1 MGCGPGSYS
10 VEILKKDKNATATLF
25 DRSAALKVA
34 REIHKNK
41 KIYRRLKFVS
51 GDLFNDEFGAGY
63 DTVFLSNII
72 HIYSISENKML
83 FKKIKKTLK
92 PGGRLI
98 LYDLFLK
105 DSKIEPYKAA
115 LFAITMLL
123 YTKTGKSYTFSEV
136 YSLLRSTGFGSIKKI
151 DIEAGSS
158 IIEARKI

>member
-1 MGCGPGSYS
+1 
-10 VEILKKDKNATATLF
+10 
-25 DRSAALKVA
+25 
-34 REIHKNK
+34 
-41 KIYRRLKFVS
+41 
-51 GDLFNDEFGAGY
+51 
-63 DTVFLSNII
+63 
-72 HIYSISENKML
+72 ML